1 MIAGILHL
9 NSKTKYG
16 LTGKNIPMYLFRPFD
31 PKEHVYIVGCSQ
43 RDTST
48 NLLALIEPLDMTQR
62 IPRGNLVQILGPCG
76 DWAAER
82 EAIHWTHRPHRQP
95 KVDLTDLEPPENDD
109 RLDLRGFP
117 TFNIDPPGCRDVDD
131 CITIGYEDSIVVTIA
146 DVGGWVA
153 NNPDLGVFVKNG
165 QTLYDDGRAVRPM
178 FPPELSENLF
188 SLLPNQDRFGISVIF
203 HKDQPMEWRLSIVR
217 VTQSYTY
224 GEADYHPE
232 IKREIE
238 KVCSVTLNDDSH
250 TWVETLMIAY
260 NTFMADVLVKME
272 QGILRAHTGPNR
284 ELLDRYKVI
293 CPDATRLAESSAV
306 YSHAAIGET
315 HWGMG
320 FVAYTHMTSPIRR
333 WADTYN
339 QLVLHSVSYTLDLE
353 ALNRCGKAA
362 KKHDRDLFFLDQ
374 LRRPRPVMGTVLDV
388 LGEKSKVWVSD
399 WKRSITVR
407 STEYEPGT
415 HLRIEYYL
423 DMNQPTW
430 KKRMVIHA
438 STDCLAPQSL
448 EQAAP

>member
-16 LTGKNIPMYLFRPFD
+16 MTGKNVPMYLFRPFD

-62 IPRGNLVQILGPCG
+62 IPRGNLIQVLGPCG

-82 EAIHWTHRPHRQP
+82 EAIHWTYRPHKQL
-95 KVDLTDLEPPENDD
+95 KVDLTDLVAPDTEG

-131 CITIGYEDSIVVTIA
+131 CITIGYHNSLIVTIA
-146 DVGGWVA
+146 DVGGWIVK
-153 NNPDLGVFVKNG
+153 NPDLAVFMKNG
-165 QTLYDDGRAVRPM
+165 QTLYDNGRAVRPM

-188 SLLPNQDRFGISVIF
+188 SLVPDQDRFGISVIF
-203 HKDQPMEWRLSIVR
+203 SPDRGMEWVPSIVR

-224 GEADYHPE
+224 AEADNRPE
-232 IKREIE
+232 IKRAVE
-238 KVCSVTLNDDSH
+238 KACTTTLNNDSH

-260 NTFMADVLVKME
+260 NIFMAGVLVKKE
-272 QGILRAHTGPNR
+272 EGVLRTHSQPNT
-284 ELLDRYKVI
+284 ELLTRYSVL
-293 CPDATRLAESSAV
+293 CPDATHLAQSSAV
-306 YSHAAIGET
+306 YTHAALPEP

-320 FVAYTHMTSPIRR
+320 GVAYTHLTSPIRR

-339 QLVLHSVSYTLDLE
+339 QLVLHSMPYTIDLE
-353 ALNRCGKAA
+353 ALNKHGKAA

-374 LRRPRPVMGTVLDV
+374 LRVPRPVMGVVLDV
-388 LGEKSKVWVSD
+388 LSEKSKVWVAD
-399 WKRSITVR
+399 WKRILSIR

-415 HLRIEYYL
+415 KLRLEYYL

-430 KKRMVIHA
+430 KNRMVIHA

-448 EQAAP
+448 EQDAP